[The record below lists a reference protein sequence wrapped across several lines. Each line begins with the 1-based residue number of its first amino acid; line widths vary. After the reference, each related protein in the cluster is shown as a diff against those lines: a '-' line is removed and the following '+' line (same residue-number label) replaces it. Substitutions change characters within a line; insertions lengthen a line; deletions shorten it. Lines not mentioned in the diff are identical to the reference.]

1 MFNLPEKN
9 PNFLAKQLKYED
21 TLEQFDDKTISRA
34 TLPGDLQMYEVKRQC
49 QQIFGLE
56 SDSCEQNLDS
66 ECSVLWCKADRT
78 EQMEGILCVT
88 TSTKWADG
96 TPCGIHEST
105 VFEISDIF
113 FY

>member
-9 PNFLAKQLKYED
+9 PNFLDKELKYED
-21 TLEQFDDKTISRA
+21 TLEQFNDKTKIQASF
-34 TLPGDLQMYEVKRQC
+34 PGEMYEVKRQC

-66 ECSVLWCKADRT
+66 ECSVLWCKADRI
-78 EQMEGILCVT
+78 EQMHGIFCVT

-96 TPCGIHEST
+96 TPCGVNEPT
-105 VFEISDIF
+105 VFTI
-113 FY
+113 